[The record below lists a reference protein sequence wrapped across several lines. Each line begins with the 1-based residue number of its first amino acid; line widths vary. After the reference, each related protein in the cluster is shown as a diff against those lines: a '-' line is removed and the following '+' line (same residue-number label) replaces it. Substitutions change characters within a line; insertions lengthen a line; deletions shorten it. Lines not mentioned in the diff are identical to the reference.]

1 MDNSV
6 SVSVSV
12 SVSEEEEEEKQHS
25 PINMQGSTTPPL
37 ITDSEHSDS
46 SQTYNYNQY
55 EKRPHSHVSSDS
67 EPSTPLL
74 AHPASSILDSE
85 EATQHAPLQFHPA
98 LQQKAQNTTTTTIT
112 TTTTT
117 PTTTTSVLGV
127 VPFAGVGWRIGT
139 RQTNPN
145 IFKDSR
151 SLSAH
156 PPNSQKLSL
165 QLPAKSFDHDP
176 DFIPCPD
183 DPHCLRHSEFGFDP
197 NEQDF
202 MWISQHNPSSPQNNI
217 HQDTP
222 AEDAGYFTYLTT
234 YWSYL
239 LVFLIGHL
247 RDAFGKRF
255 STQSYTHLKLHD
267 GYAALN
273 SDFDSFFTRRVKSRL
288 DDCFGRPVTGTPAR
302 TITLLDRTSS
312 DNCISFKYPHTTT
325 QALNISSYN
334 YLGFAQSRGSCADA
348 TEATIA
354 QLGVSS
360 SGSRH
365 DVGLNPLLLETEKLL
380 AQFVG
385 AEDAM
390 LVSQGFATNSTT
402 LPALVGKGALVI
414 SDEYNH
420 NSIRFGTRL
429 SGAMVRTYKHNDIA
443 DLERILRESISQ
455 GQPRRLRAWTKIVV
469 VVEGIYSM
477 EGSIVDLPNILR
489 LKDKYKFYLYLDEAH
504 SIGALGPNGRGTCDY
519 YGIDPSRVDLLMGT
533 LTKSF
538 GASGGYIAG
547 SKSLIEYMRK
557 TCHSSVY
564 AETLSPPVISQ
575 IMSAVKS
582 IMDHDGPSPATAL
595 SSSPC
600 LDAPMPEGKRRL
612 RRLAFNA
619 RYLRAGLSKLGFI
632 VIGDQDS
639 PVVPLLVYQPGKML
653 LFSRLMLQRYSIVVV
668 IVGYPATPLVS
679 GRVRFC
685 VSAAHT
691 KQDMDQILIATNEIG
706 EALGMK
712 LNWHRTKSS
721 GWTIDKVIHSA
732 TELVAGNA

>member
-1 MDNSV
+1 MYSD
-6 SVSVSV
+6 
-12 SVSEEEEEEKQHS
+12 EEEEHS
-25 PINMQGSTTPPL
+25 SNAGELLDQSATPPL
-37 ITDSEHSDS
+37 TYSEHSS
-46 SQTYNYNQY
+46 S
-55 EKRPHSHVSSDS
+55 EKD
-67 EPSTPLL
+67 EPSTPFLTSSTPPSDLL
-74 AHPASSILDSE
+74 PSPADDDDDPTTHQDHFQQPITHHHHHHQSSFKSS
-85 EATQHAPLQFHPA
+85 TT
-98 LQQKAQNTTTTTIT
+98 NTTTHLL
-112 TTTTT
+112 TT
-117 PTTTTSVLGV
+117 PSPSADSLP
-127 VPFAGVGWRIGT
+127 PFSGVGWRIGT
-139 RQTNPN
+139 KQTDPN
-145 IFKDSR
+145 IFKHSN
-151 SLSAH
+151 SLSSH
-156 PPNSQKLSL
+156 PPRSK
-165 QLPAKSFDHDP
+165 QLLNQSPARSFDLDP
-176 DFIPCPD
+176 DFVPFPD
-183 DPHCLRHSEFGFDP
+183 DPHCLRHAEFGYDP
-197 NEQDF
+197 NEHDF
-202 MWISQHNPSSPQNNI
+202 MWVSRFTPSTNTKKQEIS
-217 HQDTP
+217 

-239 LVFLIGHL
+239 LVFLIGHV
-247 RDAFGKRF
+247 RDAFGKTF
-255 STQSYTHLKLHD
+255 SGQSHAHLKLHN

-288 DDCFGRPVTGTPAR
+288 DDCFGRPVSGTPAR

-312 DNCISFKYPHTTT
+312 DNCVSFKYTQTTT

-334 YLGFAQSRGSCADA
+334 YLGFAQSQGSCSDA
-348 TEATIA
+348 VQTTISE
-354 QLGVSS
+354 LGVSS
-360 SGSRH
+360 SGSRD
-365 DVGLNPLLLETEKLL
+365 DVGSSPLLIETEKLL

-429 SGAMVRTYKHNDIA
+429 SGAMVRTYKHNDMR
-443 DLERILRESISQ
+443 DLERLLREAISQ
-455 GQPRRLRAWTKIVV
+455 GQPRRLRAWSKILV

-547 SKSLIEYMRK
+547 SKAVIAHMRK
-557 TCHSSVY
+557 TCHSSIY
-564 AETLSPPVISQ
+564 AESVSPPVISQ
-575 IMSAVKS
+575 ILSAVKS
-582 IMDHDGPSPATAL
+582 IMVPESPALPGL
-595 SSSPC
+595 S
-600 LDAPMPEGKRRL
+600 LDKRAPMPEGKRRL

-619 RYLRAGLSKLGFI
+619 RYLRAGLRKLGFI
-632 VIGDQDS
+632 VIGDHDS

-691 KQDMDQILIATNEIG
+691 KQDIDQILIATDEIG

-712 LNWHRTKSS
+712 LNRKIAIEQ
-721 GWTIDKVIHSA
+721 GWTVQKVIRNA
-732 TELVAGNA
+732 KDLVLLSH

>member
-1 MDNSV
+1 MDSDD
-6 SVSVSV
+6 
-12 SVSEEEEEEKQHS
+12 EHS
-25 PINMQGSTTPPL
+25 SIGGDQSFTPPL
-37 ITDSEHSDS
+37 TYSEHSSRS
-46 SQTYNYNQY
+46 S
-55 EKRPHSHVSSDS
+55 EKDEDNDDLPSTPFSATTRVHPPPELADHHHHPFQHHHPLIQPSKSATDLLSPIRLRSLSSDS
-67 EPSTPLL
+67 QP
-74 AHPASSILDSE
+74 
-85 EATQHAPLQFHPA
+85 
-98 LQQKAQNTTTTTIT
+98 
-112 TTTTT
+112 
-117 PTTTTSVLGV
+117 
-127 VPFAGVGWRIGT
+127 PFSGVGWRIGT
-139 RQTNPN
+139 KQTDPN
-145 IFKDSR
+145 IFKDSN
-151 SLSAH
+151 SLSVDPPRSQQLAH
-156 PPNSQKLSL
+156 R
-165 QLPAKSFDHDP
+165 LPARSFDSDP
-176 DFIPCPD
+176 DFIPYPD
-183 DPHCLRHSEFGFDP
+183 DPNCLRHAEFGFDP

-202 MWISQHNPSSPQNNI
+202 MWTSQFKQPSTVKSDK
-217 HQDTP
+217 QDDLS

-234 YWSYL
+234 YWSYV
-239 LVFLIGHL
+239 LVILIGHV

-255 STQSYTHLKLHD
+255 SGQSHAHLKLHN

-312 DNCISFKYPHTTT
+312 DNCVSFKYTQTTT

-348 TEATIA
+348 VEATISE
-354 QLGVSS
+354 LGVSS
-360 SGSRH
+360 SGVRE
-365 DVGLNPLLLETEKLL
+365 DGLSPLIIETEKLL
-380 AQFVG
+380 ARFVG

-402 LPALVGKGALVI
+402 LPSLVGKGALVI

-429 SGAMVRTYKHNDIA
+429 SGAMVMTYKHNDMA
-443 DLERILRESISQ
+443 DLERLLREAISQ
-455 GQPRRLRAWTKIVV
+455 GQPRRLRSWTKIVV

-477 EGSIVDLPNILR
+477 EGSIVDLPSILR

-504 SIGALGPNGRGTCDY
+504 SIGALGPNGRGACDY
-519 YGIDPSRVDLLMGT
+519 FGVDPSRVDLLMGT

-547 SKSLIEYMRK
+547 NKRVIEHMRK
-557 TCHSSVY
+557 TCHSSIY

-575 IMSAVKS
+575 ILSAVKL
-582 IMDHDGPSPATAL
+582 IMVEPD
-595 SSSPC
+595 SSS

-619 RYLRAGLSKLGFI
+619 RYLRAGLGKLGFI
-632 VIGDQDS
+632 VIGDRDS

-691 KQDMDQILIATNEIG
+691 KQDIDQILIATNEIG

-712 LNWHRTKSS
+712 FKKSD
-721 GWTIDKVIHSA
+721 WDIQKVIDNPLQ
-732 TELVAGNA
+732 LVAESD